1 MKRLFLG
8 ITVLALLLAM
18 GIAVSLLFHVAH
30 RPSSQAL
37 SQAAQAAHTGDWAAA
52 RVAFSAAQD
61 RWQRYHSFSAAFADH
76 APMDE
81 IDSACAQLTYY
92 IQQENRDQ
100 FPALCARL
108 AELVDAMADSHRL
121 TWWTLL

>member
-1 MKRLFLG
+1 
-8 ITVLALLLAM
+8 
-18 GIAVSLLFHVAH
+18 
-30 RPSSQAL
+30 
-37 SQAAQAAHTGDWAAA
+37 
-52 RVAFSAAQD
+52 
-61 RWQRYHSFSAAFADH
+61 
-76 APMDE
+76 MDE
-81 IDSACAQLTYY
+81 IDSAFAQLTYY